1 MNKHNVIKSLIVL
14 LIAFSFLV
22 IGCREGTT
30 ASPKNALSAEEAK
43 EALLP
48 LVPDVKIIS
57 VGESPVDGL
66 WEIVIETRGDKVVVY
81 MDSEKTKII
90 SGHIIDLIS
99 KSNLTEK
106 RLDEITRVDFS
117 TIPLDNALAMGD
129 PKAKYKAVV
138 FDDPD

>member
-1 MNKHNVIKSLIVL
+1 MNKHLVIKTLSVL
-14 LIAFSFLV
+14 LIAFSFLA

-30 ASPKNALSAEEAK
+30 ASPKNALTAEEAK

-48 LVPDVKIIS
+48 LVPDVEIIS

-66 WEIVIETRGDKVVVY
+66 WEIVIETRGNKVVVY
-81 MDSEKTKII
+81 MDSGKTKLI

-99 KSNLTEK
+99 RSNLTED
-106 RLDEITRVDFS
+106 RLDEINKVDFS
-117 TIPLDNALAMGD
+117 TISLDNALVMGD
-129 PKAKYKAVV
+129 PKAKYSAVV